1 MKSRS
6 ASLLIGLSFV
16 IGTFVLSSAGSRA
29 VAAKDSDSPAVGT
42 WEGTLDAG
50 AQGQLKV
57 VVHISQA
64 ADGSLTATLDS
75 PDQGAKG
82 IPISKIAFKDPDL
95 NFESA
100 AIGGS
105 YQGAMNKERSEIAGT
120 WSQGGG
126 SLPLKLKRAETPA
139 APK

>member
-6 ASLLIGLSFV
+6 TPLLIALSLV
-16 IGTFVLSSAGSRA
+16 IGAILLSSASSQSI
-29 VAAKDSDSPAVGT
+29 AAKDSDSPAVGT

-50 AQGQLKV
+50 AQGQLRV

-64 ADGSLTATLDS
+64 ADGTLAATLDS

-82 IPISKIAFKDPDL
+82 IPVSKITFKDPDL
-95 NFESA
+95 SFESS

-105 YQGAMNKERSEIAGT
+105 YQGTMNKERSEIAGT

-126 SLPLKLKRAETPA
+126 SLPLKFKRA
-139 APK
+139 

>member
-1 MKSRS
+1 MKSRLT
-6 ASLLIGLSFV
+6 SLLIGLGLV
-16 IGTFVLSSAGSRA
+16 IGTLLLGSAGSRS

-50 AQGQLKV
+50 PQGQLRV

-64 ADGSLTATLDS
+64 ADGALTATLDS

-82 IPISKIAFKDPDL
+82 IPISKITFKDPDL
-95 NFESA
+95 SFESA
-100 AIGGS
+100 AVGGS
-105 YQGAMNKERSEIAGT
+105 YQGTMNKEHSEIAGT

-126 SLPLKLKRAETPA
+126 SLPLKFKRAETPA
-139 APK
+139 ASK